1 MPDRTPLPKQ
11 EIPGW
16 YIKFQSDI
24 LQQLPRPE
32 DGMDKVTALRW
43 DKDQRGLK
51 QNLKSLVTP
60 PKIELSDKRFSII
73 DTFDVFVPD
82 SVNEMIEQM
91 EVLGIGKSA
100 KKIVLGQ
107 KLKVDLIIVHGNV
120 SIADCVNFLNA
131 EGALLL
137 GVLGLTLILEE
148 QARLA
153 KKQMR
158 NALGCRWTAS
168 LGEQNDVTTSGE
180 EDCLVPGMVGP
191 DYINYEL
198 QSKTKDELEKE
209 GGILFLYCFRDAS

>member
-1 MPDRTPLPKQ
+1 MRDRKPFPKQ

-60 PKIELSDKRFSII
+60 PKIQLSDRRFSII

-91 EVLGIGKSA
+91 EALGIGKSA

-107 KLKVDLIIVHGNV
+107 KLKVDLLIAHGYV
-120 SIADCVNFLNA
+120 SILSCVNFLKS

-137 GVLGLTLILEE
+137 GVLGLRLILEE
-148 QARLA
+148 QNRLS
-153 KKQMR
+153 KKQER
-158 NALGCRWTAS
+158 ISLGCHWTAS
-168 LGEQNDVTTSGE
+168 FGEQNDEGLLCAE
-180 EDCLVPGMVGP
+180 ECPIPGMIGP
-191 DYINYEL
+191 DYIKYEL
-198 QSKTKDELEKE
+198 QSKTSEELRKE